1 MAAVAPAPKGSPR
14 PADKEAAFASFR
26 SSVGVKLNQAF
37 ENAKVN
43 LRESKSRARDA
54 AVKVKQSS
62 IAFVVCGQVNHRA
75 VRASTGRL
83 GW

>member
-1 MAAVAPAPKGSPR
+1 MAAVAPAPVGSPR

-26 SSVGVKLNQAF
+26 SSVGVELNQAF

-54 AVKVKQSS
+54 ASKVRKSS
-62 IAFVVCGQVNHRA
+62 VAVVGV
-75 VRASTGRL
+75 GK
-83 GW
+83 